1 MILSFRT
8 AFVFLTL
15 VLSTGDL
22 FAQKIVNKQLSNGLE
37 VIVIPNS
44 NVPLVTIEISVK
56 NGAFT
61 EPPELNGL
69 SHLYEHMFFKGNE
82 KFPDQEAYMK
92 KVRQLGMEFNGTT
105 SVERVNY
112 FYTMPS
118 SNLRPGLEF
127 MMAAISTPKF
137 DKKEFEKEKKVVLG
151 EVDRNES
158 NPYYWSG
165 QAVNAFLWHAYP
177 SRKDSLG
184 DRKTIIG
191 ATIAQMKKMK
201 ETYYV
206 PNNSALIIAGD
217 VDPSDAFSM
226 ANEIFSDW
234 KRGADPFLANPVL
247 KHPPLAKNQFAL
259 VQKEVKTPYFRVSWH
274 GPSVETDPKAT
285 FAADVLSYILQQPN
299 GKFRKAL
306 VESGV
311 SLGTSLSYYTQK
323 TTGPIDLNSQIKA
336 ENIKTAIPIIL
347 KELNNLTLPNYY
359 TDQQLES
366 AKEILAIGDL
376 FQREKTS
383 TYAQTVSFW
392 WATAG
397 LDYYRNYIKNLRSVT
412 RADINNY
419 ITKYINGK
427 NFVASILISKSEAT
441 KLGLTVSDLQK
452 LVESAEN

>member
-1 MILSFRT
+1 MINHFRT
-8 AFVFLTL
+8 TFVFLTL
-15 VLSTGDL
+15 VLLSGDV
-22 FAQKIVNKQLSNGLE
+22 FAQKIVNKQLPNGLE

-61 EPPELNGL
+61 EPPALNGL

-82 KFPDQEAYMK
+82 KFPDQESYMK

-118 SNLRPGLEF
+118 TNLRPGLEF

-137 DKKEFEKEKKVVLG
+137 DASEFEKEKKVVIG

-158 NPYYWSG
+158 NPYYWSNQSVSG
-165 QAVNAFLWHAYP
+165 FLWHTYP
-177 SRKDSLG
+177 TRKDSLG
-184 DRKTIIG
+184 DRKTING

-206 PNNSALIIAGD
+206 PNNSALVIAGD
-217 VDPSDAFSM
+217 VDPTAAFAM
-226 ANEIFSDW
+226 ANEIFASW
-234 KRGADPFLANPVL
+234 KRGSDPFLANPVL
-247 KHPPLAKNQFAL
+247 KHPPLAKNQFS
-259 VQKEVKTPYFRVSWH
+259 VVEKEVKMPTYRMSWH
-274 GPSVETDPKAT
+274 GPSVDTDPKAT
-285 FAADVLSYILQQPN
+285 FAADVLSYILQQPTS
-299 GKFRKAL
+299 KFRKAL
-306 VESGV
+306 IESGV
-311 SLGTSLSYYTQK
+311 SLGTSISYYTQK
-323 TTGPIDLNSQIKA
+323 TTGPIDLYSQIKP
-336 ENIKTAIPIIL
+336 ENLKNAIPIIVR
-347 KELNNLTLPNYY
+347 ELNNLTLPNYY
-359 TDQQLES
+359 SDEQLES
-366 AKEILAIGDL
+366 AKKILAIEDL
-376 FQREKTS
+376 YTREKTS

-397 LDYYRNYIKNLRSVT
+397 LEYYRNYIKNLRAVT

-419 ITKYINGK
+419 VTKYISGK
-427 NFVASILISKSEAT
+427 NFVASILISKDQASSLGINVSE
-441 KLGLTVSDLQK
+441 LEK